1 MEGEEGEGRL
11 DGGDCSF
18 EKVSVQLVRRILQAR
33 RGERRK
39 KGGRRAGEM
48 NRKKE
53 EGIVRKNY
61 ENRIGDYYEVDR

>member
-18 EKVSVQLVRRILQAR
+18 KKVFVQLVRRILQAR

-39 KGGRRAGEM
+39 KGGRRTGEM
-48 NRKKE
+48 NIKKE

-61 ENRIGDYYEVDR
+61 ENRVGDYYEVDR